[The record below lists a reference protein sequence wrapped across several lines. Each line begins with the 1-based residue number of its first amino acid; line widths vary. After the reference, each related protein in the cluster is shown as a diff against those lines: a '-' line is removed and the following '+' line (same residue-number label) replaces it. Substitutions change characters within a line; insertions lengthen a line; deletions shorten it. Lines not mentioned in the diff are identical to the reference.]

1 MTDISDRDVELLNH
15 FRAEI
20 RFENGLASDR
30 QATLIS
36 SQSFLVIAYAASMA
50 SLRDNWGD
58 TLTLLLPPFLALL
71 GLLLSLTAWPGIRA
85 SQGVLE
91 RWRAKENELLQ
102 AQPALAKRTLA
113 SDEDGRADLLR
124 RRYESALFAKRA
136 PLIFIAAWC
145 WFLALPIFLY
155 VTD

>member
-113 SDEDGRADLLR
+113 SDELGRADLLR

>member
-85 SQGVLE
+85 SQAVLE
-91 RWRAKENELLQ
+91 RWRAKESELLQ
-102 AQPALAKRTLA
+102 AQPALAKRTL
-113 SDEDGRADLLR
+113 SRDEQGRADLLH
-124 RRYESALFAKRA
+124 RRYASALFAKRA

-155 VTD
+155 LTD